1 MIDWLMKRPAS
12 TVLGGCLALF
22 LLYELSVVFFAY
34 TGDAYVNSDTV
45 TLSAE
50 IEGPIARLD
59 VHENQ
64 VVAKGAPLF
73 TIDPTPYQLA
83 VDESTAAFANA
94 EATLALSR
102 DRLTASQAD
111 LASAQASETA
121 ARETYNRVSSLA
133 RSEFASGQAIDDATR
148 DLAIAT
154 ARAAAAGADVDVA
167 RQTIAVNAASVQQAQ
182 ATLNRA
188 RYQLSKTAVIAPDAG
203 RVAPFTARV
212 GDYLQVG
219 NQVLTVVTDNRRRV
233 VANLSERHLAR
244 LRPGQRVWLTLGS
257 QPWVVHAGR
266 VTSVAPGVARSP
278 TAPLTLPYVDPTTD
292 WVRLPRRFPV
302 DIALETWPADLGF
315 YLGADAR
322 VLVIF

>member
-1 MIDWLMKRPAS
+1 MIDWLMKRPAR
-12 TVLGGCLALF
+12 TVLGGSLGLF

-34 TGDAYVNSDTV
+34 TGDAYVTSDVV

-50 IEGPIARLD
+50 IEGPIATLA
-59 VHENQ
+59 VKEND
-64 VVAKGAPLF
+64 VVAKGGALF
-73 TIDPTPYQLA
+73 TIDPTPYRLA
-83 VDESTAAFANA
+83 VDESAAALANA
-94 EATLALSR
+94 EASLALAR
-102 DRLTASQAD
+102 DRLVASGAD
-111 LASAQASETA
+111 LRAAQASETS
-121 ARETYNRVSSLA
+121 ARQTFDRINSLA
-133 RSEFASGQAIDDATR
+133 RSDFASGQAIDDATR
-148 DLAIAT
+148 DLATAT
-154 ARAAAAGADVDVA
+154 ARTAAAAANVDVA

-182 ATLNRA
+182 AALNRA
-188 RYQLSKTAVIAPDAG
+188 RYQLTKTTVAAPEGG

-219 NQVLTVVTDNRRRV
+219 NQVLTLVTDDRRRV

-244 LRPGQRVWLTLGS
+244 LKPGQTVWLTLGS

-266 VTSVAPGVARSP
+266 VSSIAPGIARSP

-302 DIALETWPADLGF
+302 EILLDTWPADLGF

-322 VLVIF
+322 VLVLF